1 MYAINGEAAGLEAV
15 VDTGAT
21 FSKVPATIA
30 SGLGL
35 EVKYETGVE
44 LGDGRVV
51 KRGLALAEV
60 EIGEVR
66 RPVLI
71 AIGEEEDKPVIGY
84 ATLEILGFK
93 LSPITGKLERSIA
106 IEYREREPLRQAK
119 TLGR

>member
-1 MYAINGEAAGLEAV
+1 MYARNGEAAGLEAV

-21 FSKVPATIA
+21 FSKLRATTA
-30 SGLGL
+30 SGSGL

-44 LGDGRVV
+44 LADGRVV
-51 KRGLALAEV
+51 KRGLALAQV

-66 RPVLI
+66 RPGLI
-71 AIGEEEDKPVIGY
+71 AIGEEEDKPVVGH

-93 LSPITGKLERSIA
+93 LSPISGKLERSIA
-106 IEYREREPLRQAK
+106 IEYREWEPLRQAK